1 MLTRPPTPTPEY
13 AAVTT
18 LVDSVGPL
26 PSALTTVPPWWRT
39 LRPPRHRHHPTLPL
53 VPPTRRHHPARPH
66 RTLSLI
72 SLRRRHHPAQP
83 HRALPLIPLTHRHH
97 PARPRH
103 ALPLIPCSRRDRPA
117 RRGRTLPLIALALLI
132 PLHVLAPPAQA
143 APPPWRWPLDG
154 HPQVL
159 RRFAPPPAPWLSGH
173 RGVDLAAPTGT
184 PVLAA
189 GPGTVSHAG
198 PVAGTGVV
206 SIKHADGLRTTYLPL
221 TPSVREGQP
230 VAGGDRIGTVAE
242 PTGHCRTSCLHWGL
256 LDGPDYA
263 NPLMLL
269 ARGDVRLLPYW
280 SSPPEQAPP
289 LPDRSQ
295 PHLPP
300 PHAHP
305 RDSPQSPSASP
316 GRPARL
322 STQQGPRG
330 RHLPSLT
337 LSAAASSAAAAPAIG
352 AGALIAAALLFAAL
366 RRRRPRGG
374 HHHTDSERLT
384 SKAGRHRRGV
394 RRRTP
399 KP

>member
-1 MLTRPPTPTPEY
+1 MLTRPPTPPP
-13 AAVTT
+13 VP
-18 LVDSVGPL
+18 VDSVGPL
-26 PSALTTVPPWWRT
+26 PSTPPTVPPRWRA
-39 LRPPRHRHHPTLPL
+39 LRPPRHRHHPT
-53 VPPTRRHHPARPH
+53 
-66 RTLSLI
+66 
-72 SLRRRHHPAQP
+72 
-83 HRALPLIPLTHRHH
+83 
-97 PARPRH
+97 RPRH
-103 ALPLIPCSRRDRPA
+103 
-117 RRGRTLPLIALALLI
+117 TLPLIALALLI
-132 PLHVLAPPAQA
+132 PLHVLTPPAQA

-206 SIKHADGLRTTYLPL
+206 SIKHADDLRTTYLPL

-230 VAGGDRIGTVAE
+230 VAAGDRIGTVAE
-242 PTGHCRTSCLHWGL
+242 PTGHCQTSCLHWGL

-269 ARGDVRLLPYW
+269 AHGDVRLLPYW
-280 SSPPEQAPP
+280 SSPLEQAPP
-289 LPDRSQ
+289 APDPSQ
-295 PHLPP
+295 PP
-300 PHAHP
+300 PHARP
-305 RDSPQSPSASP
+305 RDSPQSPSAS
-316 GRPARL
+316 
-322 STQQGPRG
+322 QQGPRG

-337 LSAAASSAAAAPAIG
+337 LSAATSAAPAIG
-352 AGALIAAALLFAAL
+352 AGALIAAALLLAAL

-374 HHHTDSERLT
+374 HHHTDSERRT
-384 SKAGRHRRGV
+384 SVSGRHRRGV